1 MIFLIIIGALIL
13 GTVIYLV
20 RSFYIF
26 LWAKANQP
34 AFELVEA
41 SNAMYIRKR
50 NGQLRKIAD
59 HKYTAEEYKR
69 FNAVALRAQS
79 EVEREN
85 H

>member
-1 MIFLIIIGALIL
+1 MWFLIFIGALIL
-13 GTVIYLV
+13 GTLVYLV

-50 NGQLRKIAD
+50 NGQMRKIAD
-59 HKYTAEEYKR
+59 HKFTAEEYKK
-69 FNAVALRAQS
+69 FHALAVRAQS

>member
-1 MIFLIIIGALIL
+1 MIFLIIIGALIR
-13 GTVIYLV
+13 GTIVYLV
-20 RSFYIF
+20 HSFYIF

-50 NGQLRKIAD
+50 NGQMRKIAD
-59 HKYTAEEYKR
+59 HKFSPEEYKR
-69 FNAVALRAQS
+69 FNALAVRAQM

-85 H
+85 N

>member
-13 GTVIYLV
+13 GTIVYLV
-20 RSFYIF
+20 HSFYIF

-59 HKYTAEEYKR
+59 HKFTAEEYKQ
-69 FNAVALRAQS
+69 FHALAVRAQM

-85 H
+85 N

>member
-1 MIFLIIIGALIL
+1 MWFLIFIGALIL
-13 GTVIYLV
+13 GTIVYLV
-20 RSFYIF
+20 HSFYLF

-34 AFELVEA
+34 AFELVE
-41 SNAMYIRKR
+41 SENAMYIRKR

-69 FNAVALRAQS
+69 FNAMALRAQA